1 METRLNLLGSKKIK
15 WAIVST
21 LMVLGMALGIT
32 IFSVARTLNP
42 GLTFNVEFVTGV
54 SDVLIQTYQKGEK
67 LNFPNTPTKDGYCFM
82 GWSLDKNSNNFIS
95 TDFVVDKEL
104 TIYANWQQK
113 QYNLTFENKTYNL
126 NHNTNL
132 SLLQNKV
139 CFSYN
144 NNLVALEAPTIKN
157 KTFLKWQISDGTNTF
172 EVTNFNFNSVNGT
185 NLTLVPIYADIVV
198 NYSIYGDF
206 SKATVNKPLNGNI
219 TLGDSLEFE
228 LTLNNSVNNSNI
240 SLDVSSGKVNYV
252 KNENTYKVVISDFDD
267 NVNIYI
273 NNITLNNYLIE
284 YNLGETT
291 TKLMQKHGETI
302 TPPVLNKEG
311 YKLAGFKDSF
321 GNPINL
327 NHLITSNMVLTPVW
341 EIETYTVEFPKSYGQ
356 YVVNINGKHFNNGE
370 TLGINYGEDLTLEI
384 TLSRAYSS
392 SNIAVYAITNDTI
405 INPTIVGKSY
415 TFKNITNNLKL
426 FVDNVK
432 INTYSL
438 IVDDKNYGC
447 FSYGSWISVE
457 NNSIIITEN
466 ITRNTTSIAALTP
479 NEMFGGWYYDETEVL
494 TNSFIQD
501 IENMQVVNISGKYF
515 KNATRIQLVL
525 NGGSADTTELVIIEN
540 EDYLLPTPT
549 KSGYEF
555 VGWFTTLVEVN
566 TQVNEELSEK
576 FTEITGRYL
585 VLYAG
590 WKLKI

>member
-1 METRLNLLGSKKIK
+1 MENRLNLLGSKKIK
-15 WAIVST
+15 WAIVCT

-32 IFSVARTLNP
+32 IFSIAKTLNT

-67 LNFPNTPTKDGYCFM
+67 LNFPATPTKDGFCFM
-82 GWSLDKNSNNFIS
+82 GWSLDKNSNNFIT
-95 TDFVVDKEL
+95 TDFIVDKEL
-104 TIYANWQQK
+104 TVYANWQQK
-113 QYNLTFENKTYNL
+113 QYNLTFENQTYNL
-126 NHNTNL
+126 NYNTNL

-144 NNLVALEAPTIKN
+144 NNLVALEAPTLKN
-157 KTFLKWQISDGTNTF
+157 KTFLKWQITDGVNTF
-172 EVTNFNFNSVNGT
+172 EFDNFNFNNVNGS
-185 NLTLVPIYADIVV
+185 NLTLVPVYSDIVV
-198 NYSIYGDF
+198 NYNIYGDF
-206 SKATVNKPLNGNI
+206 SKATVNTPLNGNI

-228 LTLNNSVNNSNI
+228 LTLDNSVNNSNI
-240 SLDVSSGKVNYV
+240 SLFVTSGKVNYV
-252 KNENTYKVVISDFDD
+252 KTENTYKIIVSDFND
-267 NVNIYI
+267 NVNIYV

-302 TPPVLNKEG
+302 TPPVLSKEG
-311 YKLAGFKDSF
+311 YKLIGFKDDL
-321 GNPINL
+321 GNTINL
-327 NHLITSNMVLTPVW
+327 HHSITSNMVLTPVW
-341 EIETYTVEFPKSYGQ
+341 EIETYTAEFPNSYGK
-356 YVVNINGKHFNNGE
+356 YVVNLNHKHFNNGE
-370 TLGINYGEDLTLEI
+370 TLEINYGDDLALEI
-384 TLSRAYSS
+384 TLSKAYSN

-405 INPTIVGKSY
+405 ITPIIVGKYY
-415 TFKNITNNLKL
+415 TFKNITNNLKII
-426 FVDNVK
+426 VDNVK

-438 IVDDKNYGC
+438 IVDEKNYGC

-457 NNSIIITEN
+457 NNLITITEN
-466 ITRNTTSIAALTP
+466 ITRNTTSIGALTP

-501 IENMQVVNISGKYF
+501 LENMQVVNICGKYF
-515 KNATRIQLVL
+515 KNATRVQLML
-525 NGGSADTTELVIIEN
+525 NGGIADTTELIIIEN
-540 EDYLLPTPT
+540 ENYLLPTPT

-555 VGWFTTLVEVN
+555 AGWFTTLVEVN

-590 WKLKI
+590 WKLKQ